1 MKNLSKDLKKNLI
14 DTDILYAGAAQY
26 FDDPGRKKRIKERK
40 KNMKKVKAAII
51 GPGNIGSDLMYKIMR
66 SRSLEMA
73 YMVGIVESE
82 GIRRARRLG
91 YETTT
96 RGVEEILD
104 REDIRIVFDAT
115 SAKAHRIHAPL
126 LQEAGKVAIDLT
138 PAAVGDYVVP
148 CVNAE
153 KLSQGMN
160 FNMVT
165 CGGQATVPIAYAVN
179 QAANSEYTEIISCIS
194 SKSAGS
200 GTRANIDEFTE
211 TTAKALETVGGADKG
226 KAIIILN
233 PAEPPL
239 IMTNTIHS
247 IVKNPDES
255 VITRSVDRMVER
267 MRKYVPGYRLR
278 MPPVMDG
285 NRVTVIV
292 EVEGAGDFLPKY
304 SGNLDIINAAA
315 VEAAEI
321 IAEDRFLQEAGR
333 YES

>member
-1 MKNLSKDLKKNLI
+1 M
-14 DTDILYAGAAQY
+14 
-26 FDDPGRKKRIKERK
+26 

-51 GPGNIGSDLMYKIMR
+51 GPGNIGSDLMYKLMR
-66 SRSLEMA
+66 SRNLEMS
-73 YMVGIVESE
+73 YMAGIMESE
-82 GIRRARRLG
+82 GIRRAKSLG
-91 YETTT
+91 YETST
-96 RGVEEILD
+96 RGAEAILG
-104 REDIRIVFDAT
+104 REDIKIVFDAT

-126 LQEAGKVAIDLT
+126 LQKAGKIAIDLT
-138 PAAVGDYVVP
+138 PAAVGDYVIP

-153 KLSQGMN
+153 KLSKGMN

-179 QAANSEYTEIISCIS
+179 QAADSEYTEIISCIS
-194 SKSAGS
+194 SKSAGP

-211 TTAKALETVGGADKG
+211 TTSKALEMVGGADKG

-239 IMTNTIHS
+239 MMTNTIHS
-247 IVKNPDES
+247 IVKHPDEKA
-255 VITRSVDRMVER
+255 IAESVDQMVER

-278 MPPVMDG
+278 MPPVTDG

-292 EVEGAGDFLPKY
+292 EVEGAGDFLPRY

-315 VEAAEI
+315 VEAAEK
-321 IAEDRFLQEAGR
+321 IADDRFLQEGGR